1 MNDQIKIFKYNI
13 KFDFQRAQIII
24 LPKGAKIISCGW
36 KKNKPCFWAII
47 NENAKKEVRQFR
59 IIGTGSYLYFEY
71 KNFIGTCIDQKNQ
84 ETWHIFEV

>member
-1 MNDQIKIFKYNI
+1 MNYSISKIFQN
-13 KFDFQRAQIII
+13 QNS
-24 LPKGAKIISCGW
+24 SCTARKKAEWKSLNLINRGW

-47 NENAKKEVRQFR
+47 NENVEKEVRQFR